1 MPDRGGGEGIA
12 IIGMACRF
20 PGGVDRPE
28 RLWQLLAE
36 GRDAIEPV
44 PQDRWPAHAWD
55 DVAGALTGI
64 GPATLRGGFLADLP
78 DWDAR
83 FFGVSL
89 AEARRMDPQHRM
101 IMEVA
106 WRAIED
112 ACVGLDGLGG
122 LSAGLFIG
130 LSDSQEFSRLQH
142 QCDPGCVDDPYMAP
156 GASTSVVA
164 GRLAAFLDARGP
176 ALAVDTACSSA
187 LVAMDLAMR
196 SLAQHECDL
205 AIVPAAAAVIHPES
219 LVSAYQIGML
229 APDGR
234 GKAFDRKADGF
245 VIGEGAGAVVL
256 ERAADAAANGHR
268 IRAIAVGSA
277 VNQNGRRATLAA
289 PSMAAQAEV
298 IRQALDRS
306 RLAPAEI
313 SYIEAHAVGTVL
325 GDAIELDALRKVFGP
340 RQDDAPLHVGTVK
353 PNLGHTLTA
362 AGMASLI
369 KAVLVLEHRRVPP
382 TINLSDANP
391 VARRTPWLRPAAES
405 VALGEAP
412 APLVGVSSFGWS
424 GINAHVVLRAAVTS
438 GAGSPTTSA
447 ATQGGTSPGQAAS
460 VPRVLPLAAA
470 SPRALAVLAGEL
482 AAYLDEAGPP
492 LADVARTL
500 QARSG
505 HAVRKALACVTTA
518 EAAAACRA
526 LAGSAPVSP
535 AGAGGRPVP
544 PDMLDAVRRWEE
556 GGDIAWPAA
565 DPGGGRLI
573 SLPPHP
579 FERVRLWPVPA
590 GQVPGPMS
598 WPGPAMA
605 APDGAGPACATPGDV
620 TPGDVTPGDV
630 TPGDV
635 TLGDG
640 QPRPSLA
647 APYLPPRTPLEER
660 IAELW
665 QRHLDLAQV
674 GIDDPFFELGGD
686 SRLAVAIARLLQREV
701 GSPLP
706 ASLLFENPTVRQLAR
721 ALANDPAR
729 ERPLEPDVVSRR
741 RRPRP
746 DAALAARRRQHEP
759 REPQQ

>member
-1 MPDRGGGEGIA
+1 MRDQGGGGIA

-20 PGGVDRPE
+20 PGGADRPE

-36 GRDAIEPV
+36 GRDAIAPV
-44 PQDRWPAHAWD
+44 PRNRWPAHAWA

-64 GPATLRGGFLADLP
+64 GPDTLRGGFLADLP

-83 FFGVSL
+83 FFGVPL

-106 WRAIED
+106 WRAVED
-112 ACVGLDGLGG
+112 AGLGLDGLGS

-245 VIGEGAGAVVL
+245 AIGEGAGAVVL

-306 RLAPAEI
+306 KLAPAEI

-340 RQDDAPLHVGTVK
+340 RDDATPLHVGTVK

-391 VARRTPWLRPAAES
+391 VARRTPWLRPAAVG
-405 VALGEAP
+405 VALDEAP
-412 APLVGVSSFGWS
+412 APLAGVSSFGWS
-424 GINAHVVLRAAVTS
+424 GINAHVVLRAAATPAAV
-438 GAGSPTTSA
+438 PTAASA
-447 ATQGGTSPGQAAS
+447 ATQGRTSAGQPAS
-460 VPRVLPLAAA
+460 VPLLLPLSAA
-470 SPRALAVLAGEL
+470 SPSALAVLAGEL
-482 AAYLDEAGPP
+482 ADYLDEAGPA

-505 HAVRKALACVTTA
+505 HAVRKALACATTA

-535 AGAGGRPVP
+535 AGTGGRPVP
-544 PDMLDAVRRWEE
+544 PDRLDAARRWEE
-556 GGDIAWPAA
+556 GGDTAWPAA
-565 DPGGGRLI
+565 GPGGGCLI

-579 FERVRLWPVPA
+579 FERVRLWPVH
-590 GQVPGPMS
+590 
-598 WPGPAMA
+598 
-605 APDGAGPACATPGDV
+605 AGPAPVPMSGPRSAAAAPAGAWSPDPTPADATPADA
-620 TPGDVTPGDV
+620 
-630 TPGDV
+630 
-635 TLGDG
+635 

-660 IAELW
+660 IAEIW
-665 QRHLDLAQV
+665 QRHLDLAPV

-686 SRLAVAIARLLQREV
+686 SRLAVAIVRLLQREV

-721 ALANDPAR
+721 ALADDPAR

>member
-1 MPDRGGGEGIA
+1 
-12 IIGMACRF
+12 MACRF

-36 GRDAIEPV
+36 GRDAIGPV
-44 PQDRWPAHAWD
+44 PPGRWPDRAWD
-55 DVAGALTGI
+55 DVAGALAGI
-64 GPATLRGGFLADLP
+64 GPDTLRGGFLADLP

-106 WRAIED
+106 WRALED
-112 ACVGLDGLGG
+112 AGLGLDGLGSV
-122 LSAGLFIG
+122 SAGLFIG

-176 ALAVDTACSSA
+176 ALTVDTACSSA
-187 LVAMDLAMR
+187 LVAMHLAMR
-196 SLAQHECDL
+196 SLEQHDCDL

-245 VIGEGAGAVVL
+245 VIGEGAGALVL
-256 ERAADAAANGHR
+256 ERVADAAANGHR
-268 IRAIAVGSA
+268 IRAIALGSA

-289 PSMAAQAEV
+289 PSMAAQADV
-298 IRQALDRS
+298 IRQTLDRS
-306 RLAPAEI
+306 HLAPAEI

-340 RQDDAPLHVGTVK
+340 RHDEAPLHVGTVK
-353 PNLGHTLTA
+353 PNLGHALTA

-382 TINLSDANP
+382 TINLADVNP
-391 VARRTPWLRPAAES
+391 VVRRTPWLRPAAES
-405 VALGEAP
+405 VALDEAS

-424 GINAHVVLRAAVTS
+424 GINAHVVLQAAASSVAS
-438 GAGSPTTSA
+438 SRR
-447 ATQGGTSPGQAAS
+447 SPGVSPEVSPEESSPGEPAS
-460 VPRVLPLAAA
+460 APRVLPLSAA

-482 AAYLDEAGPP
+482 AAYLDETGPR
-492 LADVARTL
+492 LADVAYTL
-500 QARSG
+500 QSRGG
-505 HAVRKALACVTTA
+505 HAVRKALACTTIA

-526 LAGSAPVSP
+526 LAVSA
-535 AGAGGRPVP
+535 ADTGDRPVP
-544 PDMLDAVRRWEE
+544 ADALDAVRRWEE
-556 GGDIAWPAA
+556 GGGITWPVAG
-565 DPGGGRLI
+565 PGGGCLI

-590 GQVPGPMS
+590 DPVPGSKTEPRS
-598 WPGPAMA
+598 AVPAPNGAWPAYPSLASA
-605 APDGAGPACATPGDV
+605 
-620 TPGDVTPGDV
+620 
-630 TPGDV
+630 
-635 TLGDG
+635 

-660 IAELW
+660 IAEIW

-706 ASLLFENPTVRQLAR
+706 ASLLFENPTVRQLAS
-721 ALANDPAR
+721 ALADDPAR
-729 ERPLEPDVVSRR
+729 GSQQEPDLVSRR

>member
-1 MPDRGGGEGIA
+1 MRDREGDGGIA
-12 IIGMACRF
+12 IVGMACRF

-44 PQDRWPAHAWD
+44 PRDRWPAHAWD

-64 GPATLRGGFLADLP
+64 GPDTLRGGFLADLP

-112 ACVGLDGLGG
+112 ACFGLDGLGD

-256 ERAADAAANGHR
+256 ERATDAAANGHR

-325 GDAIELDALRKVFGP
+325 GDAIELDALRKVFSP
-340 RQDDAPLHVGTVK
+340 RRDDAPLHVGTVK

-382 TINLSDANP
+382 TINLSEVNP
-391 VARRTPWLRPAAES
+391 VARRTPWLRPAAQS
-405 VALGEAP
+405 VALSEAP

-424 GINAHVVLRAAVTS
+424 GINAHVVLRAAATP
-438 GAGSPTTSA
+438 GAGSAATSA
-447 ATQGGTSPGQAAS
+447 AAQGGASPGKPAS
-460 VPRVLPLAAA
+460 VPPRVLPLSAA

-505 HAVRKALACVTTA
+505 HAVRKALACATTA

-535 AGAGGRPVP
+535 AGTGDRPVP
-544 PDMLDAVRRWEE
+544 PDLLDAVRRWEA

-565 DPGGGRLI
+565 GQGGGCLI

-590 GQVPGPMS
+590 GQVPGPPS
-598 WPGPAMA
+598 RARQAVP
-605 APDGAGPACATPGDV
+605 APDGATLAGA
-620 TPGDVTPGDV
+620 
-630 TPGDV
+630 
-635 TLGDG
+635 TLGNG

-660 IAELW
+660 IAEIW

-686 SRLAVAIARLLQREV
+686 SRLAVAIVRLLQREV

>member
-1 MPDRGGGEGIA
+1 MPGSGDNSIA

-44 PQDRWPAHAWD
+44 PPDRWPDHAWD
-55 DVAGALTGI
+55 DVAGALAGI
-64 GPATLRGGFLADLP
+64 GPDTLRGGFLADLP

-83 FFGVSL
+83 FFGVSP

-106 WRAIED
+106 WRALED
-112 ACVGLDGLGG
+112 AGLGLDGLGSV
-122 LSAGLFIG
+122 SAGLFIG

-187 LVAMDLAMR
+187 LVAMHLALR
-196 SLAQHECDL
+196 SLEQHDCDL
-205 AIVPAAAAVIHPES
+205 AIVPTAAAVIHPES

-245 VIGEGAGAVVL
+245 VIGEGAGALVL
-256 ERAADAAANGHR
+256 ERVADAAANGHR
-268 IRAIAVGSA
+268 IRAIARGSA

-289 PSMAAQAEV
+289 PSMAAQADV

-306 RLAPAEI
+306 HLAPGEI

-340 RQDDAPLHVGTVK
+340 RHGEAPLHVGTVK
-353 PNLGHTLTA
+353 PNIGHTLTA

-369 KAVLVLEHRRVPP
+369 KAVLILEHRRIPP
-382 TINLSDANP
+382 TINLADVNP
-391 VARRTPWLRPAAES
+391 VVRRTPWLRPAAEG
-405 VALGEAP
+405 VALDEAS
-412 APLVGVSSFGWS
+412 APLVGVNAFGWS
-424 GINAHVVLRAAVTS
+424 GINAHVVLQAAAPS
-438 GAGSPTTSA
+438 GASSGERPEASPEGSS
-447 ATQGGTSPGQAAS
+447 SSQAAGT
-460 VPRVLPLAAA
+460 PRVLPLSAA

-482 AAYLDEAGPP
+482 AAYLDEAGPQ
-492 LADVARTL
+492 LADVAYTL
-500 QARSG
+500 QSRSG
-505 HAVRKALACVTTA
+505 HAVRKALACGTVA

-526 LAGSAPVSP
+526 LAVSAADMDGS
-535 AGAGGRPVP
+535 PVP
-544 PDMLDAVRRWEE
+544 ADKLDAVRRWEE
-556 GGDIAWPAA
+556 GGDITWSAA

-579 FERVRLWPVPA
+579 FERVRLWPVPVTA
-590 GQVPGPMS
+590 APGPKTE
-598 WPGPAMA
+598 PRAA
-605 APDGAGPACATPGDV
+605 APAPNGAGPAYTA
-620 TPGDVTPGDV
+620 
-630 TPGDV
+630 
-635 TLGDG
+635 LASA

-660 IAELW
+660 IAEIW

-686 SRLAVAIARLLQREV
+686 SRLAVAIVRLLQREV

-721 ALANDPAR
+721 ALAEDPAR
-729 ERPLEPDVVSRR
+729 ERQLEPDLVSRR
-741 RRPRP
+741 RRPRT
-746 DAALAARRRQHEP
+746 DAALVARRRQHEP